1 MRPAT
6 HLAEWLY
13 EEGIGEARAILVE
26 DGSIR
31 EAAIE
36 LPGLRAGAVVLA
48 RLTNVAGAAM
58 LGGGIEAMVSLL
70 PPGLSEGAAFRA
82 EVLREA
88 IPEQGRPKPPKV
100 RATELPIGDGPALR
114 QRIGNPPPLASHGP
128 DRFEQAG
135 WSELL
140 EEAASGEIFFEG
152 GALRMSVTPAMTLFD
167 VDGSLPPAD
176 LAEAGAAA
184 AARAILR
191 FGITG
196 SIGIDLPTLKRD
208 QRQPAASAVDAILP
222 QPFERTAV
230 NGFGLLQIVRRRERP
245 SLPELLQADP
255 IGAAARA
262 LLRRAERHSG
272 PVTLHAAPALIG
284 RIEAE
289 WVAALQRRVGGTVTL
304 RAEPGLAI
312 SAGHV
317 EGRPI

>member
-1 MRPAT
+1 M
-6 HLAEWLY
+6 AEWLY
-13 EEGIGEARAILVE
+13 EEGIGENRAILVE
-26 DGSIR
+26 GGAII

-36 LPGLRAGAVVLA
+36 LPGLRAGAIIPA
-48 RLTNVAGAAM
+48 RLTNIAGAAT
-58 LGGGIEAMVSLL
+58 LGDRIEAIVSPL
-70 PPGLSEGAAFRA
+70 PPDLTEGAAFRA

-88 IPEQGRPKPPKV
+88 IPERGRLKPSRV
-100 RATELPIGDGPALR
+100 RATSLPLRDGPTLL

-128 DRFEQAG
+128 DRFEEAG

-140 EEAASGEIFFEG
+140 EEAATGEIAFQG

-167 VDGSLPPAD
+167 VDGSLPPAA

-196 SIGIDLPTLKRD
+196 SIGVDLPTLPRD
-208 QRQPAASAVDAILP
+208 QRQAAAAIVDAILP

-230 NGFGLLQIVRRRERP
+230 NGFGLLHIVRRRERP
-245 SLPELLQADP
+245 SLAELILADP
-255 IGAAARA
+255 VGGAARA

-272 PVTLHAAPALIG
+272 PVTLYAAPGVIA
-284 RIEAE
+284 RIDET
-289 WVAALQRRVGGTVTL
+289 WLAALQRRVGGIVAL
-304 RAEPGLAI
+304 RAEPDLAI

-317 EGRPI
+317 ESLPL